1 MKRPH
6 PSLHR
11 GWILSQIS
19 KEKGKAERGYRR
31 FVSEGLGKESI
42 WAEMKGQV
50 LLGGAA
56 FVERFR
62 DHFQRHKDI
71 PEIPRSQRFANR
83 PGMDEIFSEVINR
96 DMGRRNQ
103 KVVEAVAGYGY
114 TQREV
119 ADFLGLHFTSISR
132 IMHKRSRMLTK

>member
-1 MKRPH
+1 M
-6 PSLHR
+6 
-11 GWILSQIS
+11 
-19 KEKGKAERGYRR
+19 
-31 FVSEGLGKESI
+31 SEGLGRESI
-42 WAEMKGQV
+42 WAGVKGQV

-71 PEIPRSQRFANR
+71 PEIPRSQRFADR
-83 PGMDEIFSEVINR
+83 PAMDEIFSQDINR
-96 DMGRRNQ
+96 DMGRRNE
-103 KVVEAVAGYGY
+103 KVVEAVEGYGY

-132 IMHKRSRMLTK
+132 IMNKRSKMLTK